1 MNGSHDTYLVLID
14 YCNKI
19 SPEGTTYWT
28 MPNRI
33 TFKFEQGADS
43 FGGPRVTVTTTKSK
57 TGELVT
63 LYDTAKGFLVED
75 PVLVGWVDE
84 GIELLKKQYLKSK
97 EDQVKEHKLLQ
108 QSLLQEYEHRFVSP
122 DTTNSME

>member
-1 MNGSHDTYLVLID
+1 MTNFPERYLTLVG

-33 TFKFEQGADS
+33 TFKFEQGADW
-43 FGGPRVTVTTTKSK
+43 PRVIVTTTKSK